1 MRQRLVVFA
10 KAPRMGRAKTRLARD
25 VGLVHAQRLYRA
37 MTAKVLR
44 AVQDPRW
51 DTVLAATPEGA
62 WDAAW
67 DGAELTGQG
76 GGDLGARLARAMG
89 VPGPVCVI
97 GTDCP
102 EVEAQDIAAAFRAL
116 RGAELVLGPAGDGG
130 FWLITA
136 RGPVGAELFKDVRWS
151 GETALADV
159 AANVEGEVAYLR
171 ELVDVDDAAALREV
185 RARGVRV

>member
-1 MRQRLVVFA
+1 MFA
-10 KAPRMGRAKTRLARD
+10 KAPRMGRAKTRLAAD
-25 VGLVHAQRLYRA
+25 VGVVHAQRLYRA

-44 AVQDPRW
+44 AVRDPRW

-67 DGAELTGQG
+67 RGTARIGQG

-89 VPGPVCVI
+89 GPRPVCVI

-102 EVEAQDIAAAFRAL
+102 EVSAQDIAAAFRAL

-130 FWLITA
+130 FWLIAA

-151 GETALADV
+151 SEHALADV
-159 AANVEGEVAYLR
+159 AANADGRVAYLR
-171 ELVDVDDAAALREV
+171 ELVDVDDAEALRAV
-185 RARGVRV
+185 RARGVGV